1 MERKD
6 VERKDRDEAELAE
19 FERRLRNAMQ
29 RHEAPLGLKA
39 RVLAQSRA
47 RMRENRRAQ
56 QGGWML
62 QRIAASAV
70 LAAIFG
76 GIAVYREME
85 VRSIERQ
92 KGEQAR
98 EQVMLALRITTRTL
112 NRIGERMN
120 ERPSEDS
127 R

>member
-1 MERKD
+1 MERND

-112 NRIGERMN
+112 NRIGERMK